1 MKVFVCV
8 WFGWWGIFLHAVK
21 FSFQQSCNNND
32 RDPFANVEIL
42 RGFRRVWWIHWFMWR
57 ERNSIGNS
65 LLLFFV
71 LRWVDQIIWFF
82 FHLVVVGAAAALS
95 AFRNSIAY
103 TQHIIWYLFLRLSTI
118 QRTVCCQFF
127 SMDTLLFCYFCCC
140 YISCRW
146 NLSLFFPSYWMFIL
160 VRLTRNK
167 CDEVIY

>member
-82 FHLVVVGAAAALS
+82 TILLLLVLLLLS
-95 AFRNSIAY
+95 VHFV
-103 TQHIIWYLFLRLSTI
+103 I
-118 QRTVCCQFF
+118 Q
-127 SMDTLLFCYFCCC
+127 S
-140 YISCRW
+140 
-146 NLSLFFPSYWMFIL
+146 
-160 VRLTRNK
+160 LTRNTSFGIYF
-167 CDEVIY
+167 CALAQSNGQFAVNSFQWILCFFVSFVVVIFHVDETFHFFFLRTECSSSFVWLATNAMK